1 MSELV
6 SATVQNDK
14 AVADAKSKQKYF
26 LSEARIE
33 SKKQL
38 DILEQQMR
46 LKQLQW
52 DMYCVKLL
60 ELDFSTAPD
69 INWPKAPK

>member
-6 SATVQNDK
+6 STTVQNDK
-14 AVADAKSKQKYF
+14 AVADAKNKQKYL
-26 LSEARIE
+26 LSEARVE

-69 INWPKAPK
+69 INWPKKPE

>member
-1 MSELV
+1 MSESV
-6 SATVQNDK
+6 STTVQNDK
-14 AVADAKSKQKYF
+14 AVADAKNKQKYL
-26 LSEARIE
+26 LSEARVE

-60 ELDFSTAPD
+60 ELDFSAAPD
-69 INWPKAPK
+69 INWPKKPE